1 MAEPNFWDRVQS
13 IFEPRKAKVQRKVEA
28 CEEALAAQD
37 WEGALERSR
46 ELAEEEDHPFAW
58 EARARAL
65 WALDR
70 PDKAI
75 EVLRAGVSRHPKIEE
90 MWMLLGAC
98 LIGVDDLED
107 AERAFRH
114 ALILRPS
121 PTGWLQL
128 ATLIARQRRH
138 LEALDAFHEAEQLAV
153 IEEGGADPEAP
164 RPPVTPRQ
172 QATIGRLTCL
182 VELGRAGEARSVG
195 RGLLS
200 QPLPPA
206 LITRIHGWLA
216 RLHLDSEREG
226 LLLEALRVYPEPWTL
241 SELRGLRALEV
252 PNALRW
258 WGSVQGGPSGQPYL
272 REAVVVA
279 RDANEAL
286 SFLKELDGGPVSWE
300 TVSVEDASGEPLGVV
315 ELSEPTLWDLP
326 PGVAGA
332 PGAADPDDAIDFES
346 PA

>member
-1 MAEPNFWDRVQS
+1 
-13 IFEPRKAKVQRKVEA
+13 
-28 CEEALAAQD
+28 
-37 WEGALERSR
+37 
-46 ELAEEEDHPFAW
+46 
-58 EARARAL
+58 
-65 WALDR
+65 
-70 PDKAI
+70 
-75 EVLRAGVSRHPKIEE
+75 
-90 MWMLLGAC
+90 
-98 LIGVDDLED
+98 
-107 AERAFRH
+107 
-114 ALILRPS
+114 
-121 PTGWLQL
+121 
-128 ATLIARQRRH
+128 
-138 LEALDAFHEAEQLAV
+138 
-153 IEEGGADPEAP
+153 
-164 RPPVTPRQ
+164 
-172 QATIGRLTCL
+172 
-182 VELGRAGEARSVG
+182 
-195 RGLLS
+195 
-200 QPLPPA
+200 LPPA